1 MNLQATCALHIAGEG
16 EQRREECIERAVLCL
31 SPLTRLHISV
41 AVPEA
46 AADFVGKI
54 FVDGWN
60 TGIPHVAT
68 ILIAE
73 KKPALPQ
80 IFVVRINTTA
90 DVTVS
95 IRPSPCVHVNAF
107 ADEPERRASLERF
120 NQSAFCF
127 LVENGLPVNLLRVPN
142 SNSSVPV
149 SAGFVTGSRICPVRR
164 LT

>member
-1 MNLQATCALHIAGEG
+1 M
-16 EQRREECIERAVLCL
+16 
-31 SPLTRLHISV
+31 

-95 IRPSPCVHVNAF
+95 IRPGPCVHVNAF

-127 LVENGLPVNLLRVPN
+127 LVENGLAGQFTQ
-142 SNSSVPV
+142 
-149 SAGFVTGSRICPVRR
+149 SAE
-164 LT
+164 LQ